1 MGFNKIRKKIH
12 VLVIALF
19 ILPAIPMAAYALP
32 AFPGAQGWG
41 SDTIGGRSASA
52 KLYKV
57 NTLSDGTSGSCNGN
71 ICTGTL
77 RYALTASGPRI
88 IIFTVGGTINLNS
101 SIWVWNPYFTV
112 AGQTAPGGG
121 ILIRGPGNPE
131 GQGAS
136 IALEGVHDVIIRGLR
151 MRDTGDSSITVLSR
165 TGFPSSYIIIDHNS
179 LATSKEFCLE
189 LGK

>member
-1 MGFNKIRKKIH
+1 MKIMGFNKIRKKIH

-88 IIFTVGGTINLNS
+88 IIFTVGGTITLQS
-101 SIWVWNPYFTV
+101 SIWGVPPYLTV

-121 ILIRGPGNPE
+121 ILIRGPGYPE
-131 GQGAS
+131 GVGS
-136 IALEGVHDVIIRGLR
+136 RISLVRTHGFIIRG
-151 MRDTGDSSITVLSR
+151 
-165 TGFPSSYIIIDHNS
+165 
-179 LATSKEFCLE
+179 
-189 LGK
+189 